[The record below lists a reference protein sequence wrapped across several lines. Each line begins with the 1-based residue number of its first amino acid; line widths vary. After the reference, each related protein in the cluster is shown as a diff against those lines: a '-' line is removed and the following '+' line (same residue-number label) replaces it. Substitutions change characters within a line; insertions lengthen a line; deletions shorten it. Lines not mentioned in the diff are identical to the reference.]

1 MPYLVDFVIAVHDA
15 RRPIARAV
23 ASVLAAGLDS
33 ERLRVT
39 VVCHNI
45 DREQIAA
52 ALGPELAGRVRLLE
66 LKDGI
71 HSPAGPFTHG
81 IEAADARSVSIMG
94 SDDYLEPGALGA
106 WAELAAQRGLDVV
119 IPVQRHP
126 SRAVIRNPVVRFRRV
141 SPLDPLKDRLVYRTS
156 PIGLIS
162 TALVRRAGLRLTAG
176 VPTGEDQEFSIRLA
190 LSGAAIGYAWGRP
203 AYSLGDD
210 AADRTTQARRPVDAE
225 FDALLRMLRESWFA
239 QFPLDDR
246 RAVAVKYVR
255 IHLLAF
261 VRRRLDADDWTE
273 AVRVDLA
280 ALVARLD
287 EAAPGFRGHLS
298 IADVRA
304 LRALAEGVPPAEL
317 HARVIAR
324 SRFGTPST
332 VLPSRIGA
340 FFAADAP
347 PRFIAAS
354 VLMSR

>member
-1 MPYLVDFVIAVHDA
+1 MSYLVDFVIAVHDA

-23 ASVLAAGLDS
+23 ASVLAAGLDDG
-33 ERLRVT
+33 RLRVT

-71 HSPAGPFTHG
+71 YSPAGPFTHG
-81 IEAADARSVSIMG
+81 IEAADARFVSIMG

-203 AYSLGDD
+203 AYVLGDD
-210 AADRTTQARRPVDAE
+210 AADRTTHARRSVRAE
-225 FDALLRMLRESWFA
+225 FDALLRMLDEPWFTRLPIA
-239 QFPLDDR
+239 AL
-246 RAVAVKYVR
+246 RAIAVKYVR
-255 IHLLAF
+255 IHVIAF
-261 VRRRLDADDWTE
+261 VRRRLDADDWAE
-273 AVRVDLA
+273 ADRKDMA
-280 ALVARLD
+280 ALVERLD
-287 EAAPGFRGHLS
+287 DIAPGFRGHLS

-304 LRALAEGVPPAEL
+304 LRALADGAPVAQL
-317 HARVIAR
+317 RAQVVARG
-324 SRFGTPST
+324 RFGTPST
-332 VLPSRIGA
+332 VLPTRPGA
-340 FFAADAP
+340 VFAADAP
-347 PRFIAAS
+347 LRFMVAS
-354 VLMSR
+354 ALMSR